1 MANKQPK
8 PRGIPRETFTLAM
21 NDYLNIKVE
30 QLNKFD
36 KNKVT
41 ARRAI
46 ALEQIRKAVGG
57 DQNSTKEVMDRTE
70 GKPIESVKH
79 EGGLEIKI
87 TNADD
92 V

>member
-1 MANKQPK
+1 MANKNPK
-8 PRGIPRETFTLAM
+8 PRVAPRETFALAM
-21 NDYLNIKVE
+21 NDYLNVKVE
-30 QLNKFD
+30 HLNKFD

-46 ALEQIRKAVGG
+46 ALEQIRKAVSG
-57 DQNSTKEVMDRTE
+57 DQNSTKEVMDRTD